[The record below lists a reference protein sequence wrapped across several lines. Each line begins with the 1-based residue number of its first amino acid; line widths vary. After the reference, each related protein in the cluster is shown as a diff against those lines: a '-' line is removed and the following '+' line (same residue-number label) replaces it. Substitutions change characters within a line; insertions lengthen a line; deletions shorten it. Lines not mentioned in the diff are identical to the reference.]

1 MSKNSRHIAG
11 IHSVRTAL
19 KHGAEQIQ
27 GIWFDSG
34 RNDRRLGQLLSE
46 ARKSGVQVL
55 ATDKAE
61 LERLAPGA
69 RHQGV
74 VARTTM
80 PAARG
85 EDYLDRLLE
94 ELQEPPFLLV
104 LDGVQD
110 PHNLGACLRTADA
123 AGIHAVIA
131 PRDRAVGL
139 TPVACKVASGAAE
152 SVPFIQVTNLARTL
166 RQLREACGLWVV
178 GLAGEAG
185 QSIYQ
190 VNLKGP
196 LVMVM
201 GGEEKGMRRLV
212 REQCDLLVSI
222 PMAGVVE
229 SVNVSVATAAG
240 LFEAVRQRMDFDLAR
255 HGGGNESQSG

>member
-1 MSKNSRHIAG
+1 MSKNSRYVAG
-11 IHSVRTAL
+11 IHSVRAAL

-27 GIWFDSG
+27 GIWFDSR
-34 RNDRRLGQLLSE
+34 RNDRRLGQLLSQ
-46 ARKSGVQVL
+46 ARKSGVQIF

-61 LERLAPGA
+61 LEQLAPGA

-74 VARTTM
+74 VARTAM

-85 EDYLDRLLE
+85 EDCLDRLLE
-94 ELQEPPFLLV
+94 ELREPPFLLA

-123 AGIHAVIA
+123 AGAHAVIA

-152 SVPFIQVTNLARTL
+152 SMPFIQVTNLARTL
-166 RQLREACGLWVV
+166 RQLRQACGLRVV

-185 QSIYQ
+185 QSLYQ
-190 VNLKGP
+190 VDLKGP

-201 GGEEKGMRRLV
+201 GSEEKGMRRLV
-212 REQCDLLVSI
+212 REQCDLLASI

-229 SVNVSVATAAG
+229 SLNVSVAAAAS
-240 LFEAVRQRMDFDLAR
+240 LFEAVRQR
-255 HGGGNESQSG
+255 GET